1 MTKSEVPNMWTV
13 EGARLQRV
21 PSGQIADRDVR
32 LPLVPSMFVIGLF
45 SLLSWVIVISIAT
58 ALWEIF

>member
-1 MTKSEVPNMWTV
+1 MWTV

-21 PSGQIADRDVR
+21 PSRQIADRDMR

-45 SLLSWVIVISIAT
+45 PLLSWVIVISIAT
-58 ALWEIF
+58 ALCEIF